1 MLSTESAVMEDRR
14 LWALDQLLALC
25 RNGSIPKEDS
35 WIASVLD
42 FLLVH
47 GFFVIRKV
55 DKNSPISAVS
65 LTDQTQGSAL
75 ILDASFMGCRDPL

>member
-1 MLSTESAVMEDRR
+1 MEDRR

-25 RNGSIPKEDS
+25 KNGSLPKEDS
-35 WIASVLD
+35 WIASVLE

-55 DKNSPISAVS
+55 DKKCSVSAVS
-65 LTDQTQGSAL
+65 LTDQS
-75 ILDASFMGCRDPL
+75 